1 MLQDNK
7 LRNKIWDGE
16 YEVLGHVSSGPE
28 PGHFF
33 SQNLLF
39 EGLFQASKASFVC
52 LI

>member
-28 PGHFF
+28 PGHF